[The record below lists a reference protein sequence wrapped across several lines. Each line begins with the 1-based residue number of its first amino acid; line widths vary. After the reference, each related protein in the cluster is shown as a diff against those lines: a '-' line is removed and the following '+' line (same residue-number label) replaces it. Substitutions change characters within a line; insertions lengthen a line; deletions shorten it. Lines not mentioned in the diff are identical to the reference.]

1 MGGRTLQIYVVHGYI
16 VRILAFYGFGNWLE
30 SWSGIYWPFLLIL
43 SAVLLSGKWMEKP
56 LKKVML
62 LNFDFIYNQGE
73 LEDGKIKRI
82 VK

>member
-1 MGGRTLQIYVVHGYI
+1 
-16 VRILAFYGFGNWLE
+16 
-30 SWSGIYWPFLLIL
+30 
-43 SAVLLSGKWMEKP
+43 MEKP